1 MDIDILKYLTL
12 SDSGATSDPCC
23 MKAPRMN
30 QKELRKLYWLV
41 SSVGSRMQL
50 LGSSHCIG
58 EKRART

>member
-1 MDIDILKYLTL
+1 
-12 SDSGATSDPCC
+12 

-30 QKELRKLYWLV
+30 QNELRKLYWLV

-58 EKRART
+58 EKRAST